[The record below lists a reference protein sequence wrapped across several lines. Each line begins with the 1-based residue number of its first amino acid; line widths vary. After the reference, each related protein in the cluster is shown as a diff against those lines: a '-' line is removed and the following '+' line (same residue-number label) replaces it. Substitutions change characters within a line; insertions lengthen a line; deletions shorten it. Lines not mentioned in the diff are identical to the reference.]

1 MKRNKE
7 EALAFLRENH
17 GFLLI
22 CHDNP
27 DGDTLGSALGLFF
40 ALKKLG
46 KDAQIACG
54 DPVPDKYRVL
64 PGWEKVRF
72 PGEIRREY
80 HAVIFVD
87 CADTGL
93 FRKSREL
100 MLDNS
105 LCIDHHISNTGYA
118 AVTYCAPTAA
128 AVGQL
133 MLDLILGLDVP
144 LDHKIAQCLFCAI
157 STDTGH
163 FAFSN
168 TTKETFCAA
177 AELMEYD
184 LDIAELCR
192 QLYRLRSPGNTRL
205 IGRCLSRMETVCQGR
220 GAYMEVSQADLR
232 ETGAA
237 GFETEG
243 LIDFLR
249 DMEGVELCALIKE
262 LSDGTCKVSLR
273 SNGGVDASQEAGRF
287 HGGGHRGAAGFS
299 LAQPLSQAK
308 RTVALLMESLL

>member
-1 MKRNKE
+1 MKRNRE

-46 KDAQIACG
+46 KDVQIACG
-54 DPVPDKYRVL
+54 DPVPDKYQSL
-64 PGWEKVRF
+64 PGWDAVCF
-72 PGEIRREY
+72 PEDIRQDFD
-80 HAVIFVD
+80 AVVYVD
-87 CADTGL
+87 CADVGL
-93 FRKSREL
+93 FRKSRRL
-100 MLDNS
+100 MMDNS

-118 AVTYCAPTAA
+118 AGTYCVPTAA
-128 AVGQL
+128 AVGEI
-133 MLDLILGLDVP
+133 MLDLIQGLGQLM
-144 LDHKIAQCLFCAI
+144 DHDIAQCLFYAI

-168 TTKETFCAA
+168 TTGETFRAA
-177 AELMEYD
+177 SELMAYG
-184 LDIAELCR
+184 LDVAEFCR
-192 QLYRLRSPGNTRL
+192 QLYRLRSPGSTRL
-205 IGRCLSRMETVCQGR
+205 IGRSLSQMETVGRGR
-220 GAYMEVSQADLR
+220 GAYTMVSQSDLR
-232 ETGAA
+232 ETGAKS
-237 GFETEG
+237 FETEG

-262 LSDGTCKVSLR
+262 LPDGTCKISLR
-273 SNGGVDASQEAGRF
+273 SNGKVDASHAAGGF
-287 HGGGHRGAAGFS
+287 GGGGHRGAAGFS

-308 RTVALLMESLL
+308 ETVARLMESLL